1 VRNEPV
7 TAALALLLL
16 VACGGG
22 GGPDDDAA
30 RNTTTTRVVTSTTAP
45 DTSALNL
52 GERSETRE
60 GNVIQMVAFVQ
71 PLRAGVIEP
80 GVGMEFAAVEA
91 EICAG
96 PGGAQRVSPEAIH
109 VELADGTRRG
119 RSFFGPKEPALAETR
134 LAGGDCVRGWVNF
147 EVPEGVRP
155 AYVVFSGSSVV
166 RWTAGGRS
174 G

>member
-1 VRNEPV
+1 MRNGPV
-7 TAALALLLL
+7 TAALALLLG
-16 VACGGG
+16 ACGGG
-22 GGPDDDAA
+22 GGADDDAA
-30 RNTTTTRVVTSTTAP
+30 RATTTTRVATSTTAP
-45 DTSALNL
+45 DPNALRL

-60 GNVIQMVAFVQ
+60 GNVVRMLAFEQ
-71 PLRAGVIEP
+71 PLRPGVIEP
-80 GVGMEFAAVEA
+80 AVGMEFAAVEA

-96 PGGAQRVSPEAIH
+96 PRGAQRVSPEAIH
-109 VELADGTRRG
+109 LELADGSRRG

-147 EVPEGVRP
+147 EVPEGER
-155 AYVVFSGSSVV
+155 ATHVVFAGSSVV